1 MSISISKRIDALP
14 LTPLVLRVLLITGIG
29 WMFDAMDQGMV
40 SGILAAIGE
49 DPNWAI
55 GLTEKTFL
63 ISSGVVGMIIG
74 AALSGIAADRW
85 GRRTV
90 IVTTL
95 LIFSLG
101 SALCGMAPNY
111 VSLLIFRFITGLGLG
126 GELPVASTLVSEFS
140 PVKSRGRNVVI
151 LESFWAWGWIVAAL
165 VAYLA
170 IPVYGWRVAF
180 FIGAVPALFAAVLR
194 FAVPESPRYLEAQG
208 RHTEANALVHQME
221 VQAGVAT
228 KETLAEG
235 AAKNAASN
243 KQSNELL
250 SESIKQEREPFLA
263 SLKSLFS
270 GEHLR
275 STLVLWVLWF
285 GINLGYYGFVL
296 WTPSLLL
303 AQGFTLTKSL
313 EFVLIMCFAQLPG
326 YFLAAYLIEK
336 LGRKPVL
343 AGFFLGTAF
352 AAWFFG
358 QAGSDGQ
365 ILAAGCLLY
374 FFALGAWGCV
384 YSYTPELYPTKIRG
398 LGVGWAASFGRV
410 GTLVAPFLLP
420 ALYAFFG
427 SENGFSILF
436 VLLTVVF
443 AVVALVVVIFGRETM
458 NVALDTSFASLKDK
472 DGKQPSALATVWN
485 NIKSSKLDLAQAVL
499 SAVLLLLL
507 LVFWFVLWAALEL
520 NMVVF

>member
-1 MSISISKRIDALP
+1 MSISKRIDALP
-14 LTPLVLRVLLITGIG
+14 MTPLMLRVLLITGIG

-40 SGILAAIGE
+40 AGIIAAIGD
-49 DPNWAI
+49 DPSWAI

-63 ISSGVVGMIIG
+63 ISSGVIGMILG

-90 IVTTL
+90 VITTL

-111 VSLLIFRFITGLGLG
+111 MWLLVFRFITGLGLG

-140 PVKSRGRNVVI
+140 PLKSRGRNVVI

-170 IPVYGWRVAF
+170 IPVFGWRIAF
-180 FIGAVPALFAAVLR
+180 FIGAVPALFAAVIR
-194 FAVPESPRYLEAQG
+194 FAVPESPRYLEMRGKHA
-208 RHTEANALVHQME
+208 EADTLVRAME
-221 VQAGVAT
+221 LQAGVVT
-228 KETLAEG
+228 EKNLAVSDVSS
-235 AAKNAASN
+235 A
-243 KQSNELL
+243 
-250 SESIKQEREPFLA
+250 ESVVEKREPFLA

-296 WTPSLLL
+296 WTPSLLIE
-303 AQGFTLTKSL
+303 QGFTLTRSL
-313 EFVLIMCFAQLPG
+313 GFVLIMCFAQLPG

-343 AGFFLGTAF
+343 TAFFLGTAF

-358 QAGSDGQ
+358 QAGNEGQ

-410 GTLVAPFLLP
+410 GTLIAPFLVP
-420 ALYAFFG
+420 ALYASFG
-427 SENGFSILF
+427 SEYGFTILF
-436 VLLTVVF
+436 VLLTGVF
-443 AVVALVVVIFGRETM
+443 VVVALVVGIFGRETM
-458 NVALDTSFASLKDK
+458 NVALDTSFAAQGKDA
-472 DGKQPSALATVWN
+472 KQPSPLVALWENAKN
-485 NIKSSKLDLAQAVL
+485 SKRGLPWLLFWVALVL
-499 SAVLLLLL
+499 CLFLL
-507 LVFWFVLWAALEL
+507 WFVLWGALSP
-520 NMVVF
+520 V